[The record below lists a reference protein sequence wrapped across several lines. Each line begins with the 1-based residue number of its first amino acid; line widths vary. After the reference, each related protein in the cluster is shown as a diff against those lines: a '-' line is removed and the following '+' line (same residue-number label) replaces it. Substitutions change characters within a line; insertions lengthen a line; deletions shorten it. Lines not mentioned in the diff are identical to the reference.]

1 MYNSYCTCV
10 YNCTVTIVSNQNA
23 AFDIDPRWPWPWND
37 PVDSRAFDV
46 VEHRPIDFNESKRRI
61 FDDSAATQGG
71 SEEWKPNA
79 YQVRPRVKNGLKFY
93 PVTKFGNSVLSMMA
107 MCRP

>member
-23 AFDIDPRWPWPWND
+23 AFDIDPEWHWPWND
-37 PVDSRAFDV
+37 PNSRAFDV
-46 VEHRPIDFNESKRRI
+46 VEHRQIDFNESKRRI

-79 YQVRPRVKNGLKFY
+79 YQVCQRVKIRSLLEVLKFG
-93 PVTKFGNSVLSMMA
+93 FD
-107 MCRP
+107 

>member
-23 AFDIDPRWPWPWND
+23 AFDIDPGWPWPWND
-37 PVDSRAFDV
+37 PVDSRSSDV

-71 SEEWKPNA
+71 AQEWKPNA

-93 PVTKFGNSVLSMMA
+93 PV
-107 MCRP
+107 